1 MGLPSWDDVDA
12 RMRALGAP
20 ATASESHGLLC
31 GLLCMGEPGARAA
44 WLEHVF
50 GAAVA
55 PEPLD
60 ALHDET
66 LRQLDDAVFEF
77 ELLLPGDD
85 ADVAERTAAIAEWCS
100 GFVFGVGASRRAQ
113 RALPEDTA
121 EFLADVTEIARAG
134 NDDAIAVDD
143 EEAAYAEVVEY
154 LRVGTLLARTE
165 CGGSGD

>member
-1 MGLPSWDDVDA
+1 MSLPSWDDVDA
-12 RMRALGAP
+12 RLRALAAP

-44 WLEHVF
+44 WLEQVL

-55 PEPLD
+55 PAPLD
-60 ALHDET
+60 ALYDET

-85 ADVAERTAAIAEWCS
+85 TDVAERTAAIADWCG
-100 GFVFGVGASRRAQ
+100 GFAFGVGVSRRAQ
-113 RALPEDTA
+113 HALPEDTA

-134 NDDAIAVDD
+134 GDDDAIAVDD
-143 EEAAYAEVVEY
+143 EEAAYAEVIEY

-165 CGGSGD
+165 CGASR